1 MSRDLSAATSVALA
15 LTELHPAILYEGE
28 FTGGFVRLW
37 SGLGDLSFNG
47 QTWTGAGDL
56 LGFTLPDETTE
67 IRASG
72 GKVSLSGA
80 NTALVSAALSQ
91 AQRGLSGKVWIG
103 FFASGLYV
111 DADYW
116 DTLYTEEFR
125 SLIADPYLAFE
136 GKLDV
141 PDFAKSGEQ
150 CVITISYEGRLIDLE
165 RSRER
170 RITHEDLQIDFDGD
184 LGRQYVAE
192 LQDKVVVW

>member
-1 MSRDLSAATSVALA
+1 VSRDLTAGLQTEVAAESLR
-15 LTELHPAILYEGE
+15 PIILYEGV
-28 FTGGFVRLW
+28 FTGGTVRLW
-37 SGLGDLSFNG
+37 SGIGDLSWNG
-47 QTWTGAGDL
+47 QTWTGAGNL
-56 LGFTLPDETTE
+56 LGFQLPDETTE

-80 NTALVSAALSQ
+80 NTSLVSAALSQ
-91 AQRGLSGKVWIG
+91 AQRGQSGKLWVG
-103 FFASGLYV
+103 ALDSSGAV
-111 DADYW
+111 V
-116 DTLYTEEFR
+116 
-125 SLIADPYLAFE
+125 ADPYLAFE

-192 LQDKVVVW
+192 LQDKVIVW